1 MSEPK
6 NIYCPKCNTKVGVY
20 DGKSSINV
28 IADCRYCKKRVI
40 YDVETGETKAKDIP
54 QRNTSSGMTFRQEI
68 DNAVWKN

>member
-28 IADCRYCKKRVI
+28 VTRCKKCNKRVV
-40 YDVETGETKAKDIP
+40 YYVETGETVVKPIP
-54 QRNTSSGMTFRQEI
+54 SRTTSSGMTY
-68 DNAVWKN
+68 

>member
-1 MSEPK
+1 MADK
-6 NIYCPKCNTKVGVY
+6 AKAMCCPRCGRGVAHY

-54 QRNTSSGMTFRQEI
+54 QRNTSSGMTFR
-68 DNAVWKN
+68 